1 MGIVRPHEGYRDMMK
16 NSTAKVGYWAAL
28 GTLVF
33 SITYAIP
40 QIVLGIEM
48 PDTLLWLWI
57 ILFPS
62 LLLAP
67 AFLIQMV
74 AVHNR
79 TPVHLRIWTHV
90 AVVFATA
97 YFVFVSIV
105 YFINLTVVAPRMAA
119 GDLGELEVLRYAPRT
134 FMTGIDALGYTSMS
148 LATLFAAPAFESVKG
163 ERWIKRLFLING
175 ALAPII
181 LATQVWPN
189 LAYAATPWL
198 VTVPGSS
205 LLLALLFRRE
215 SRTDQNA
222 AA

>member
-1 MGIVRPHEGYRDMMK
+1 MT
-16 NSTAKVGYWAAL
+16 SFSAKVGYWAAF

-40 QIVLGIEM
+40 QVVLGIEM
-48 PDTLLWLWI
+48 PETLPWLWI
-57 ILFPS
+57 ILLPS

-74 AVHNR
+74 AVHHR
-79 TPVHLRIWTHV
+79 TPAHLRIWTHV

-97 YFVFVSIV
+97 YFVFVSSV

-134 FMTGIDALGYTSMS
+134 FMTGIDALGYASMS
-148 LATLFAAPAFESVKG
+148 LATLFAAQAFDSGKR
-163 ERWIKRLFLING
+163 ERWIKRLFVING

-181 LATQVWPN
+181 LATQVWPR

-198 VTVPGSS
+198 VAVPGSS
-205 LLLALLFRRE
+205 LLLVLLFRQDGRAD
-215 SRTDQNA
+215 RRAPD
-222 AA
+222 